1 MSVDRIKY
9 GWRAIARVRIRGK
22 IFEKREWAKTKEDAK
37 ILVEEMKKAMRKGT
51 PVFDCSLVSIHTP
64 VWGVT
69 RIEVDEYATYPVSIH
84 TPVWGVTF
92 WFFGGLIVRACFN
105 PHARMGRDCIYRNSI
120 RIKED
125 NVLFREPENC

>member
-69 RIEVDEYATYPVSIH
+69 TPHNATERHHYVSIH
-84 TPVWGVTF
+84 TPVWGVT
-92 WFFGGLIVRACFN
+92 RQ
-105 PHARMGRDCIYRNSI
+105 DCSQHFAMAFQSTRPYGA
-120 RIKED
+120 
-125 NVLFREPENC
+125 

>member
-69 RIEVDEYATYPVSIH
+69 VLGPLGCRIKTVSIH
-84 TPVWGVTF
+84 TPVWGVTP
-92 WFFGGLIVRACFN
+92 AN
-105 PHARMGRDCIYRNSI
+105 
-120 RIKED
+120 
-125 NVLFREPENC
+125 